1 VASARF
7 CSGPFRFSGSA
18 AALPGHR
25 AGIRSPL
32 VCRTFIRNNWR
43 HIRSGNQCI
52 TTGSEISPVLITGVF
67 LPQIDYSN
75 LWSYSAGV
83 SGGVVIPMLEDEDV
97 ETIEKNINLFEGLC
111 QKNDIQYRVHK
122 DFTDFALPGLK
133 KETRFADLLI
143 LGSESFY
150 ENIGIDEPNSYLKDA
165 IHNAECPVVVVPE
178 SCDFPEKNILAY
190 DGSES
195 AVYAIKQFAYLFPD
209 FANNKT
215 VLLYAKS
222 DDEIAF
228 PDEQNIEELC
238 ARHFTDLTLIKLGV
252 DPKKYF
258 GLWTSEKQGAILVSG
273 AYGRSAVSMM
283 FKKSFISDVIRDH
296 KLPVFIANR

>member
-1 VASARF
+1 MKKILLAFDGAHFSEGAFEFARKLNEL
-7 CSGPFRFSGSA
+7 SPI
-18 AALPGHR
+18 LLT
-25 AGIRSPL
+25 GI
-32 VCRTFIRNNWR
+32 
-43 HIRSGNQCI
+43 
-52 TTGSEISPVLITGVF
+52 F
-67 LPQIDYSN
+67 LPLFDYSS
-75 LWSYSAGV
+75 LWSYSAAA
-83 SGGVVIPMLEDEDV
+83 GGGMVIPLLEEEDV
-97 ETIEKNINLFEGLC
+97 ATIEKNIDRFKVLC
-111 QKNDIQYRVHK
+111 QRNNIEFRVHK
-122 DFTDFALPGLK
+122 DFTDFALPALK

-150 ENIGIDEPNSYLKDA
+150 VNIGINEPNSYLKDA

-178 SCDFPEKNILAY
+178 QFDFPEKNILTY

-209 FANNKT
+209 LTDNKT

-238 ARHFTDLTLIKLGV
+238 ARHFADLTLFKLGV

-258 GLWTSEKQGAILVSG
+258 GMWSSEKKGAILVSG
-273 AYGRSAVSMM
+273 AFGRSSFSMM